1 MAITHPDSM
10 DDCIYFTRRAGDGT
24 IMAWV
29 KRVACPECGKGM
41 MSKPLKKNGKV
52 DKKAVIYAC
61 PACKHQEPVLEH
73 EAKLNLDIIYTCPK
87 CSHQG
92 EASVPY
98 RRRLF
103 QGVQSYIFACQKCN
117 TIIPITKKMKD
128 IKKKGAEP
136 EPSTEQAR

>member
-1 MAITHPDSM
+1 MPLAPPDSM

-29 KRVACPECGKGM
+29 QRMPCPQCKKGRM
-41 MSKPLKKNGKV
+41 GKPLKKNGKV
-52 DKKAVIYAC
+52 DKKSPFYTC
-61 PACKHQEPVLEH
+61 PSCNYQEQSQEH
-73 EAKLNLDIIYTCPK
+73 EAKLNLEIIYTCPK

-92 EASVPY
+92 ETAVPY
-98 RRRLF
+98 KRKLF

-128 IKKKGAEP
+128 IKERGQKDEEP
-136 EPSTEQAR
+136 EPSLE